1 MKKVDQY
8 LDDITSI
15 KDMMERSSKFLSL
28 SGLSGILAGTYA
40 LLGAIAAYHLV
51 FQDSAYQ
58 EYKIIIPT
66 ERNLLMIIF
75 IASIVIVLSLLTGY
89 ILTRRKAIKNSD
101 SMWDRQ
107 VRRFA
112 VSFMIPLVTG
122 GLLCIILVN
131 KGLIGLIVPLTLIF
145 YGLALVNASNF
156 TYSETRWLGIAE
168 ILIGMLAF
176 FNIGYSLVYW
186 AIGFGGLHI
195 LYGTYMYF
203 KYER

>member
-1 MKKVDQY
+1 MKKIDQY

-15 KDMMERSSKFLSL
+15 KDMMERSSRFLSL

-66 ERNLLMIIF
+66 ERNLLMILF
-75 IASIVIVLSLLTGY
+75 IATAVIVSSLVTGY
-89 ILTRRKAIKNSD
+89 ILTRRKAKKHGQKI
-101 SMWDRQ
+101 WDLQ

-112 VSFMIPLVTG
+112 FSFMIPLVTG
-122 GLLCIILVN
+122 GILCVILIN
-131 KGLIGLIVPLTLIF
+131 KGLIGLIAPLTLIF
-145 YGLALVNASNF
+145 YGLALLSASNF
-156 TYSETRWLGIAE
+156 TYPETKWLGLAE
-168 ILIGMLAF
+168 ILMGMLAF
-176 FNIGYSLVYW
+176 YHIGYSLIYW
-186 AIGFGGLHI
+186 ALGFGVLHI
-195 LYGTYMYF
+195 IYGSFMYF